1 VQTRQSLQVFF
12 NFQYTGK
19 EMKFRF
25 AFLSGLLAIGLSG
38 CSSVLDR
45 ADREARMK
53 QLDTPVEERVEVPFD
68 EAQAKAAMLPGD
80 AAIHGVL
87 YHKVKNGGKY
97 AGEDALLTLNPAVFV
112 TGVDVYLYPVT
123 DHLLELN
130 RLEDDNRKRFKL
142 GWVNEKKQLKKI
154 IPDPRIHKY
163 ARVTKTDSSGRYAFQ
178 NLKPGRYYVY
188 VDPQNVITTG
198 TEAVRSG
205 TSVVSDGWGVLGSVA
220 HYQDRDFRV
229 KTMVEYAEFV
239 DVAEGKKEVRLESRM
254 RHRRW

>member
-1 VQTRQSLQVFF
+1 
-12 NFQYTGK
+12 
-19 EMKFRF
+19 MKFRF

-87 YHKVKNGGKY
+87 YHKVRGGGKY
-97 AGEDALLTLNPAVFV
+97 AGEDATLSFVPASFLA
-112 TGVDVYLYPVT
+112 GVDVYLYPVT
-123 DHLLELN
+123 AHLVELN
-130 RLEDDNRKRFKL
+130 RLEEDNRKRFKV
-142 GWVNEKKQLKKI
+142 GWVYQKKQLKKI

-163 ARVTKTDSSGRYAFQ
+163 ARVTKTDSSGRYSFK
-178 NLKPGRYYVY
+178 NLKPGQYYVY
-188 VDPQNVITTG
+188 AAPQDIITTG

-229 KTMVEYAEFV
+229 KTMVEYAEYV
-239 DVAEGKKEVRLESRM
+239 DLAEGKKEVRLESRM
-254 RHRRW
+254 RHRRR